1 MGLLDTI
8 KANKVN
14 AEKAST
20 LDALEQEH
28 VANRIKTI
36 EADNAALTR
45 ILAPMY
51 AARTADVMNQ
61 GLASTGR
68 VTPIGYADGLSA
80 EDAYKLKAAQDA
92 QFANTTRQNYNN
104 SRQYIADDR
113 TLKSVPWDTPEAY
126 EAIKRS
132 DAFDNNIDQG
142 LAAQWRG
149 SYR

>member
-20 LDALEQEH
+20 LDALEQEQL
-28 VANRIKTI
+28 ANKVRTMQS
-36 EADNAALTR
+36 DNATLTR
-45 ILAPMY
+45 MLAPMY
-51 AARTADVMNQ
+51 AERTANVMNQ
-61 GLASTGR
+61 GLAATGAA
-68 VTPIGYADGLSA
+68 PIDYADGISA
-80 EDAYKLKAAQDA
+80 EDAYRLKAAQDA
-92 QFANTTRQNYNN
+92 QFANTTRQNYDN

-113 TLKSVPWDTPEAY
+113 TLKNVPWDTPEAY
-126 EAIKRS
+126 EASKRS
-132 DAFDNNIDQG
+132 DAFDNSIDQG

>member
-28 VANRIKTI
+28 VANRVKAV

-51 AARTADVMNQ
+51 AARTANVMNQ
-61 GLASTGR
+61 GLAVTGA
-68 VTPIGYADGLSA
+68 TPIGYADGLNA
-80 EDAYKLKAAQDA
+80 EDAMRLKAAQDA
-92 QFANTTRQNYNN
+92 QFANTARQNYDN

-113 TLKSVPWDTPEAY
+113 TLKNAHWDTPEAY
-126 EAIKRS
+126 EASKRS
-132 DAFDNNIDQG
+132 DAFDNSIDQG

>member
-28 VANRIKTI
+28 VANRIKTV

-51 AARTADVMNQ
+51 AQRTADVMNQ
-61 GLASTGR
+61 GLAVTGA
-68 VTPIGYADGLSA
+68 TPIGYADGLNA
-80 EDAYKLKAAQDA
+80 EDAMRLKAAQDA
-92 QFANTTRQNYNN
+92 QFANTTRQNYDN

-113 TLKSVPWDTPEAY
+113 TLKNVPWDTPEAY

-132 DAFDNNIDQG
+132 DAFDNSIDQG

>member
-14 AEKAST
+14 AEKASA

-28 VANRIKTI
+28 VANRIKSV

-51 AARTADVMNQ
+51 AQRTADVMNQ
-61 GLASTGR
+61 GLASTVGA
-68 VTPIGYADGLSA
+68 TPIGYADGISA
-80 EDAYKLKAAQDA
+80 EDAYRLKAAQDA
-92 QFANTTRQNYNN
+92 QFANTARQNYDN

-113 TLKSVPWDTPEAY
+113 TLKSVPWNTPEAY
-126 EAIKRS
+126 EASKRS
-132 DAFDNNIDQG
+132 DAFDSNVDQG

>member
-1 MGLLDTI
+1 MGLLETI

-28 VANRIKTI
+28 VANRIKTV

-51 AARTADVMNQ
+51 AARTANVMNQ
-61 GLASTGR
+61 GLAVTGA
-68 VTPIGYADGLSA
+68 TPIGYADGISA
-80 EDAYKLKAAQDA
+80 EDAYRLKASQDA
-92 QFANTTRQNYNN
+92 QFANTTRQNYDN
-104 SRQYIADDR
+104 SRQYIADER
-113 TLKSVPWDTPEAY
+113 TLKNTHWDTPEAY
-126 EAIKRS
+126 EASKRS
-132 DAFDNNIDQG
+132 DAFDNSIDQG

>member
-1 MGLLDTI
+1 M
-8 KANKVN
+8 N

-28 VANRIKTI
+28 VANRIKTV

-45 ILAPMY
+45 VLAPMY
-51 AARTADVMNQ
+51 AARTANVMNQ
-61 GLASTGR
+61 GLAATGA
-68 VTPIGYADGLSA
+68 TPIGYADGISA
-80 EDAYKLKAAQDA
+80 EDAYRLKAAQDV
-92 QFANTTRQNYNN
+92 QFANTARQNYDN

-113 TLKSVPWDTPEAY
+113 TLKNVHWDTPEAY

-132 DAFDNNIDQG
+132 DTFDSNVDQG

>member
-1 MGLLDTI
+1 MGLLETI

-28 VANRIKTI
+28 VANRIKTV

-45 ILAPMY
+45 VLAPMY
-51 AARTADVMNQ
+51 AARTANVMNQ
-61 GLASTGR
+61 GLAATG
-68 VTPIGYADGLSA
+68 VTPIGYADGISA
-80 EDAYKLKAAQDA
+80 EDAMRLKAAQDA
-92 QFANTTRQNYNN
+92 QFANTTRQNYDN

-113 TLKSVPWDTPEAY
+113 TLKNTHWDTPEAY
-126 EAIKRS
+126 EASKRS
-132 DAFDNNIDQG
+132 DAFDSNVDQG

>member
-92 QFANTTRQNYNN
+92 EFANTARQNYDN

-113 TLKSVPWDTPEAY
+113 TLKNVPWDTPEAY
-126 EAIKRS
+126 EASKRS
-132 DAFDNNIDQG
+132 DAFDNSIDQG

>member
-1 MGLLDTI
+1 MGLLETI

-28 VANRIKTI
+28 VANRIKTV

-45 ILAPMY
+45 RLAPMY
-51 AARTADVMNQ
+51 AQRTADVMNQ
-61 GLASTGR
+61 GLAATGT
-68 VTPIGYADGLSA
+68 TPIGYADGIRA
-80 EDAYKLKAAQDA
+80 EDAMRLKAAQDA
-92 QFANTTRQNYNN
+92 QFVNTARHNYDN

-113 TLKSVPWDTPEAY
+113 TLKNVPWDTPEAY
-126 EAIKRS
+126 EASKRS
-132 DAFDNNIDQG
+132 DAFDSNVDQG

>member
-28 VANRIKTI
+28 VANRIKTV

-51 AARTADVMNQ
+51 AQRTADVMNQ
-61 GLASTGR
+61 GLASSGR
-68 VTPIGYADGLSA
+68 VAPIGYADGISA
-80 EDAYKLKAAQDA
+80 EDAYRLKAAQDA
-92 QFANTTRQNYNN
+92 QFANTTRQNYDN

-113 TLKSVPWDTPEAY
+113 TLKNVHWDTPEAY
-126 EAIKRS
+126 EASKRS
-132 DAFDNNIDQG
+132 DAFDSNVDQG

>member
-1 MGLLDTI
+1 MGLLETI

-28 VANRIKTI
+28 VANRIKTV

-45 ILAPMY
+45 VLAPMY

-61 GLASTGR
+61 GLASTGK
-68 VTPIGYADGLSA
+68 VTPIGYADGISA
-80 EDAYKLKAAQDA
+80 EDAYRLKAAQDA
-92 QFANTTRQNYNN
+92 QFANTARQNYDN
-104 SRQYIADDR
+104 SRQYMADDR
-113 TLKSVPWDTPEAY
+113 TLKNVPWDTPEAY
-126 EAIKRS
+126 EASKRS
-132 DAFDNNIDQG
+132 DVFDNNVDQG

>member
-113 TLKSVPWDTPEAY
+113 MLKSVPWDTPEAY
-126 EAIKRS
+126 EATKRS

>member
-20 LDALEQEH
+20 LDALEQEQL
-28 VANRIKTI
+28 ANKVRTMQS
-36 EADNAALTR
+36 DNATLTR
-45 ILAPMY
+45 MLAPMY
-51 AARTADVMNQ
+51 AERTANVMNQ
-61 GLASTGR
+61 GLAATGAA
-68 VTPIGYADGLSA
+68 PIGYADGISA

-92 QFANTTRQNYNN
+92 EFANTARQNYNN
-104 SRQYIADDR
+104 SRQYIADER
-113 TLKSVPWDTPEAY
+113 TLKNTHWDTPEAY
-126 EAIKRS
+126 EASKRS
-132 DAFDNNIDQG
+132 DAFDNSIDQG

>member
-1 MGLLDTI
+1 MGLLETI

-28 VANRIKTI
+28 VANRVKSV

-51 AARTADVMNQ
+51 AQRGADVMNQ
-61 GLASTGR
+61 GLASTGA
-68 VTPIGYADGLSA
+68 TPIGYADGISA
-80 EDAYKLKAAQDA
+80 EDAMRLKAAQDA
-92 QFANTTRQNYNN
+92 QFANTTRQNYDN

-113 TLKSVPWDTPEAY
+113 TLKNVPLDTPEAY
-126 EAIKRS
+126 EASKRS
-132 DAFDNNIDQG
+132 DAFDSNVDQG

>member
-1 MGLLDTI
+1 MGLLETI

-14 AEKAST
+14 AEKASA

-28 VANRIKTI
+28 VANRIKTV

-51 AARTADVMNQ
+51 SQRTANVMNQ
-61 GLASTGR
+61 GLAATGA
-68 VTPIGYADGLSA
+68 TPIGYADGISP
-80 EDAYKLKAAQDA
+80 EDAYRLKAAQDA
-92 QFANTTRQNYNN
+92 QFANTARQNYDN

-113 TLKSVPWDTPEAY
+113 TLKNVPWDTPEAY
-126 EAIKRS
+126 EASKRS
-132 DAFDNNIDQG
+132 DAFDNSIDQG

>member
-28 VANRIKTI
+28 VANRIKTV

-51 AARTADVMNQ
+51 AQRTADVMNQ
-61 GLASTGR
+61 GLASTGK
-68 VTPIGYADGLSA
+68 VAPIGYADGLNA
-80 EDAYKLKAAQDA
+80 EDAMRLKAAQDA
-92 QFANTTRQNYNN
+92 QFANTARHNYDN

-113 TLKSVPWDTPEAY
+113 TLKNVPWDTPEAY
-126 EAIKRS
+126 EASNRS
-132 DAFDNNIDQG
+132 DAFDNSIDQG

-149 SYR
+149 SDR

>member
-1 MGLLDTI
+1 MGLLETI

-28 VANRIKTI
+28 VANRIKTV

-45 ILAPMY
+45 VLAPMY

-61 GLASTGR
+61 GLAATGA
-68 VTPIGYADGLSA
+68 TPIGYADGISA
-80 EDAYKLKAAQDA
+80 EDAMRLKAAQDA
-92 QFANTTRQNYNN
+92 QFVNTTRQNYDN

-113 TLKSVPWDTPEAY
+113 TLKNVPLDTPEAY

-132 DAFDNNIDQG
+132 DAFDSNVDQG

>member
-132 DAFDNNIDQG
+132 DAFDSNIDQG

>member
-1 MGLLDTI
+1 MGLLETI

-20 LDALEQEH
+20 LDALEKEH
-28 VANRIKTI
+28 VANRVKAV

-45 ILAPMY
+45 VLAPMY

-68 VTPIGYADGLSA
+68 ATPIGYADGLSA

-92 QFANTTRQNYNN
+92 EFANTARQNYDN

-113 TLKSVPWDTPEAY
+113 MLKNVPWDTPEAY

-132 DAFDNNIDQG
+132 DAFNDNVDQG

>member
-14 AEKAST
+14 AEKASA

-28 VANRIKTI
+28 VANRIKTV

-45 ILAPMY
+45 VLAPMY
-51 AARTADVMNQ
+51 AARTANVMNQ
-61 GLASTGR
+61 GLAATG
-68 VTPIGYADGLSA
+68 VTPIGYADGLNA
-80 EDAYKLKAAQDA
+80 EDAMRLKAAQDA
-92 QFANTTRQNYNN
+92 QFANTARHNYDN

-113 TLKSVPWDTPEAY
+113 TLKNVPWDTPEAY

-132 DAFDNNIDQG
+132 DAFDSNVDQG

>member
-68 VTPIGYADGLSA
+68 ATPIGYADGISA
-80 EDAYKLKAAQDA
+80 EDAYRLKAAQDA
-92 QFANTTRQNYNN
+92 EFANTARQNYDN

-113 TLKSVPWDTPEAY
+113 TLKNVHWDTPEAY

-132 DAFDNNIDQG
+132 DAFNDNVDQG

>member
-1 MGLLDTI
+1 MGLLETI

-28 VANRIKTI
+28 VANRVKSV

-51 AARTADVMNQ
+51 AQRTADVMNQ
-61 GLASTGR
+61 GLAATGT
-68 VTPIGYADGLSA
+68 TPIGYADGISA
-80 EDAYKLKAAQDA
+80 EDAYRLKAAQDA
-92 QFANTTRQNYNN
+92 QFANTTRQNYDN

-113 TLKSVPWDTPEAY
+113 TLKNVHWDTPEAY
-126 EAIKRS
+126 EASKRS
-132 DAFDNNIDQG
+132 DAFDSNVNQG

>member
-1 MGLLDTI
+1 MGLLETI
-8 KANKVN
+8 KANKAN

-28 VANRIKTI
+28 VANRIKTV

-45 ILAPMY
+45 VLAPMY

-61 GLASTGR
+61 GLASTGGAA
-68 VTPIGYADGLSA
+68 PIGYADGISA
-80 EDAYKLKAAQDA
+80 EDAYRLKAAQDA
-92 QFANTTRQNYNN
+92 EFANNARQNYNN
-104 SRQYIADDR
+104 SRQYIADER
-113 TLKSVPWDTPEAY
+113 TLKNVPWDTPEAY

-132 DAFDNNIDQG
+132 DAFNDNVDQG

>member
-1 MGLLDTI
+1 MGLLETI

-28 VANRIKTI
+28 VANRIKTV

-51 AARTADVMNQ
+51 AQRTADVMNQ
-61 GLASTGR
+61 GLASTGK
-68 VTPIGYADGLSA
+68 VTPIGYADGISA
-80 EDAYKLKAAQDA
+80 EDAYRLKAAQDA
-92 QFANTTRQNYNN
+92 QFANTARQNYDN
-104 SRQYIADDR
+104 SRQYVADER
-113 TLKSVPWDTPEAY
+113 TLRNVPWDTPEAY
-126 EAIKRS
+126 EASKRS
-132 DAFDNNIDQG
+132 NAFDSNVDQG

>member
-20 LDALEQEH
+20 LDALEQED
-28 VANRIKTI
+28 VANRIKTV

-51 AARTADVMNQ
+51 AQRGADVMNQ
-61 GLASTGR
+61 GLASTGAAR
-68 VTPIGYADGLSA
+68 IGYADGISA
-80 EDAYKLKAAQDA
+80 EDAMRLKAAQDA
-92 QFANTTRQNYNN
+92 QFANTARQNYDN
-104 SRQYIADDR
+104 SRQYVADER
-113 TLKSVPWDTPEAY
+113 TLRNVPWDTPEAY
-126 EAIKRS
+126 EASKRS
-132 DAFDNNIDQG
+132 DAFDNSIVQG

>member
-1 MGLLDTI
+1 MGLLETI

-14 AEKAST
+14 AEKASA

-28 VANRIKTI
+28 VANRIKTV

-45 ILAPMY
+45 VLAPMY
-51 AARTADVMNQ
+51 AARTANVMNQ
-61 GLASTGR
+61 GLAATGA
-68 VTPIGYADGLSA
+68 TPIGYANGISP
-80 EDAYKLKAAQDA
+80 EDAMRLKAAQDA
-92 QFANTTRQNYNN
+92 QFANTTRQNYDN

-113 TLKSVPWDTPEAY
+113 TLKNVPWDTPEAY

-132 DAFDNNIDQG
+132 DAFDSNVDQG

>member
-1 MGLLDTI
+1 MGLLETI

-28 VANRIKTI
+28 VANRIKTV

-51 AARTADVMNQ
+51 AQRTADVMNQ
-61 GLASTGR
+61 GLAVTGA
-68 VTPIGYADGLSA
+68 TPIGYADGLNA
-80 EDAYKLKAAQDA
+80 EDAIRLKAAQDA
-92 QFANTTRQNYNN
+92 QFANIARHNYDN
-104 SRQYIADDR
+104 SRQYIADER
-113 TLKSVPWDTPEAY
+113 TLKNTHWDTPEAY
-126 EAIKRS
+126 EASKRS
-132 DAFDNNIDQG
+132 DAFDNSIDQG

>member
-1 MGLLDTI
+1 MGLLETI

-28 VANRIKTI
+28 VANRIKTV

-51 AARTADVMNQ
+51 AQRTADVMNQ
-61 GLASTGR
+61 GLASTGK
-68 VTPIGYADGLSA
+68 VTPIGYADGISA
-80 EDAYKLKAAQDA
+80 EDAYRLKAAQDA
-92 QFANTTRQNYNN
+92 EFANNARQNYNN
-104 SRQYIADDR
+104 SRQYIADER
-113 TLKSVPWDTPEAY
+113 TLKNTHWDTPEAY
-126 EAIKRS
+126 EASKRS
-132 DAFDNNIDQG
+132 DAFDNSIDQG

-149 SYR
+149 R

>member
-1 MGLLDTI
+1 MGLLETI

-28 VANRIKTI
+28 VANRIKAV

-45 ILAPMY
+45 VLAPMY
-51 AARTADVMNQ
+51 AARTANVMNQ
-61 GLASTGR
+61 GLAATGA
-68 VTPIGYADGLSA
+68 TPIGYADGISA
-80 EDAYKLKAAQDA
+80 EDAYRLKAAQDA
-92 QFANTTRQNYNN
+92 QFANTTRQNYDN

-113 TLKSVPWDTPEAY
+113 TLKNVHWDTPEAY
-126 EAIKRS
+126 EASKRS
-132 DAFDNNIDQG
+132 DAFDNSIDQG